1 MTRTLAIV
9 LALLGCSGCSTVWFS
24 HQNAQIKSEITQ
36 AEYLAARG
44 DYEEALLG
52 YEQILKKSPKNP
64 WRDQVLFSLG
74 CLYALD
80 ENPDKDFARSL
91 SYFQRLK
98 EEFPKSRFKAQIQV
112 WVGFL
117 ETLVSLELELEA
129 RKAEFAENKSAL
141 EKEIARLK
149 AERLELESS
158 WSKEISLKANK
169 LRELENLI
177 EAQETAIETLQ
188 QQLKKMKEIDIQS
201 EKKAT
206 GIKEYGPR

>member
-1 MTRTLAIV
+1 MADLTRNLI
-9 LALLGCSGCSTVWFS
+9 LLSALLAAAGCSAVLRSP
-24 HQNAQIKSEITQ
+24 HDAAIKNTMAQ
-36 AEYLAARG
+36 AEYFAGRG
-44 DYEEALLG
+44 DYEQAISK
-52 YEQILKKSPKNP
+52 YEQTIKSSSRNP
-64 WRDQVLFSLG
+64 WRDKVLFELG
-74 CLYALD
+74 CLYAVN
-80 ENPDKDFARSL
+80 ENPGQDFAQSL
-91 SYFQRLK
+91 LYFRRLN

-177 EAQETAIETLQ
+177 EAQKTAIETLQ

-206 GIKEYGPR
+206 EIK